1 MVVGGLPGI
10 CLRGHDATIAAS
22 VTVTTALRPLRRL
35 PTPADVRMFRLMPTV
50 ISLLDYSKGFGHTDL
65 ITC

>member
-1 MVVGGLPGI
+1 
-10 CLRGHDATIAAS
+10 
-22 VTVTTALRPLRRL
+22 LRRL